1 MLGTGLTM
9 EGVFQNAATFD
20 LMNEMAHRAEPGG
33 HDWLL
38 LLRCLESYRYS
49 HSAVRRK

>member
-1 MLGTGLTM
+1 MLGTGLAM

-33 HDWLL
+33 HD
-38 LLRCLESYRYS
+38 
-49 HSAVRRK
+49 